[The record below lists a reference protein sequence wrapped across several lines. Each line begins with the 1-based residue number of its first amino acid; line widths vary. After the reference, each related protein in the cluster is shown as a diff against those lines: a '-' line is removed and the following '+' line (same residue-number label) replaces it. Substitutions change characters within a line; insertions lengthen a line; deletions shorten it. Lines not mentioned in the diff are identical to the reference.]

1 MESNLQ
7 IEKPAGGKNQRGV
20 LTMTPTP
27 TRTKRTWRE
36 VALDVVEEQDS
47 AKLAV
52 LVEELLKSEDLGRE
66 ASSGPN
72 RE

>member
-1 MESNLQ
+1 M
-7 IEKPAGGKNQRGV
+7 
-20 LTMTPTP
+20 
-27 TRTKRTWRE
+27 
-36 VALDVVEEQDS
+36 ALDVVEEQDS